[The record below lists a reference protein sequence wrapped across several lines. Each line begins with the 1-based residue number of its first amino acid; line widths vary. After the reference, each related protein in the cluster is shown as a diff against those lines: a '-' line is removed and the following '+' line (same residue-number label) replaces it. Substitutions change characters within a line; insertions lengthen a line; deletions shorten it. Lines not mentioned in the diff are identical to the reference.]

1 MKFPK
6 KLFSATTLSFIFK
19 ISIGFNLIFFNK
31 IALQVVDPTY
41 LTEVVFYI
49 HTLPL
54 MIIFNTFGLKTLI
67 SKNQNTNNSSLQ
79 HYNELHFFLIS
90 FFCTIIFS
98 SIFFFATLNQYL
110 LTSFLLKFISLN
122 LFISCHQLFVSILMG
137 KKNFLSANFFGG
149 MQMNGFAFGSILNLY
164 LIFLARKESII
175 NIEDFFNIIF
185 NISLSILIFILMFV
199 FSKIKLVKKKTSFN
213 LLFKKAGYI
222 FLKQLSDKSTFN
234 LDLIF
239 LRIFI
244 GENYIYGY
252 STFSSIARLILTPR
266 NIFPPILVPFITEA
280 INSKNKNKLSFLRLI
295 SLIGSILSLLV
306 FIFIFLFFNEL
317 TDFYKVEMNKTMS
330 LSILIILSLAN
341 YISVVKGFPELF
353 LIIAEQE
360 KNVFWGSVYALVF
373 FIISC
378 VPLIYFFEVYGLLL
392 AVFMFSLFKAIYM
405 LHLLYKK
412 FKISTL
418 PGLRF

>member
-1 MKFPK
+1 
-6 KLFSATTLSFIFK
+6 
-19 ISIGFNLIFFNK
+19 
-31 IALQVVDPTY
+31 
-41 LTEVVFYI
+41 
-49 HTLPL
+49 
-54 MIIFNTFGLKTLI
+54 
-67 SKNQNTNNSSLQ
+67 
-79 HYNELHFFLIS
+79 
-90 FFCTIIFS
+90 
-98 SIFFFATLNQYL
+98 
-110 LTSFLLKFISLN
+110 
-122 LFISCHQLFVSILMG
+122 
-137 KKNFLSANFFGG
+137 
-149 MQMNGFAFGSILNLY
+149 MQINGFAFGSILNLY

-405 LHLLYKK
+405 LNLLYKK